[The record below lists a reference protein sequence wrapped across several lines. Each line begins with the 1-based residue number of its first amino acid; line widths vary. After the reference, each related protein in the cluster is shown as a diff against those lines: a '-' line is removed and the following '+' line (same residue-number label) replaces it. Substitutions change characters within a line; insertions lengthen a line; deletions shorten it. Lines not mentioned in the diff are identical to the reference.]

1 MGQSVIIGD
10 TVTFDGKISYII
22 YFTLFDEQEA
32 AQQLGKQP
40 QNSLLWHRI
49 ANAYPQAVF
58 QDTAEEH
65 PVFRDFKITQEFLH
79 GGGLPFDC
87 WRVLLCDQTVS
98 MELAPVEKLQILFT
112 VFPEINIGKLTFNLQ
127 FTEAA
132 TSQLIYLHHCNGNN
146 AALTLAD
153 GQQASIN
160 KITEQILQTLQL
172 LGAHR
177 QPAHLIEINRF
188 GTMDEIGQIMEQ
200 EKKRMYGII
209 SGDEGWNHIPDS
221 LAEERIQPAW
231 SSRNFVQFITFGSNF
246 LLLNLI
252 HSPAA
257 QHYQQNQSS
266 FGGQYYGGMNPY
278 FALEP
283 AIAGVNHGIIYAV
296 ELVMAIKT
304 IAHRILDIQSSFQ
317 QSWTGNFRDDI
328 RQMKNYR
335 RELIS
340 TLNRVEQ
347 IDMTELGELEKVI
360 LSSQQIT
367 PIIDKIKYLLEL
379 LESELHLMYQTR
391 TNSIVNLL
399 TVLGLLLT
407 IGGTF
412 LTWLQVFG

>member
-1 MGQSVIIGD
+1 
-10 TVTFDGKISYII
+10 
-22 YFTLFDEQEA
+22 
-32 AQQLGKQP
+32 
-40 QNSLLWHRI
+40 
-49 ANAYPQAVF
+49 
-58 QDTAEEH
+58 
-65 PVFRDFKITQEFLH
+65 
-79 GGGLPFDC
+79 
-87 WRVLLCDQTVS
+87 
-98 MELAPVEKLQILFT
+98 
-112 VFPEINIGKLTFNLQ
+112 
-127 FTEAA
+127 
-132 TSQLIYLHHCNGNN
+132 
-146 AALTLAD
+146 
-153 GQQASIN
+153 
-160 KITEQILQTLQL
+160 
-172 LGAHR
+172 
-177 QPAHLIEINRF
+177 
-188 GTMDEIGQIMEQ
+188 
-200 EKKRMYGII
+200 
-209 SGDEGWNHIPDS
+209 
-221 LAEERIQPAW
+221 
-231 SSRNFVQFITFGSNF
+231 
-246 LLLNLI
+246 
-252 HSPAA
+252 
-257 QHYQQNQSS
+257 
-266 FGGQYYGGMNPY
+266 MNPY

>member
-1 MGQSVIIGD
+1 MGQPIINGD
-10 TVTFDGKISYII
+10 TITLDGKISYII
-22 YFTLFDEQEA
+22 YFTLFSEQTA
-32 AQQLGKQP
+32 AQQLGTQP
-40 QNSLLWHRI
+40 QNSPLWRRI
-49 ANAYPQAVF
+49 EQSYPQAVL
-58 QDTAEEH
+58 QMEAEEN
-65 PVFRDFKITQEFLH
+65 PIFRDFKITQEFLH
-79 GGGLPFDC
+79 GGGLPFEC
-87 WRVLLCDQTVS
+87 WRVLLCDQAVS
-98 MELAPVEKLQILFT
+98 MELAPVDKLQVLFT

-127 FTEAA
+127 FTEAT
-132 TSQLIYLHHCNGNN
+132 TSQLVYLHHCNGNG
-146 AALTLAD
+146 ALLTLAD
-153 GQQASIN
+153 GQQASVNTMI
-160 KITEQILQTLQL
+160 EQILQTLQL
-172 LGAHR
+172 LGVHR
-177 QPAHLIEINRF
+177 QLAHLTEINRF
-188 GTMDEIGQIMEQ
+188 GGIDEINQLMAQ

-209 SGDEGWNHIPDS
+209 SGDEGWNHIPDA

-231 SSRNFVQFITFGSNF
+231 SSRDFVQFITFGSNF

-257 QHYQQNQSS
+257 QRYRDNQRN

-278 FALEP
+278 FALDP

-304 IAHRILDIQSSFQ
+304 IAHRILQIQSSFQ
-317 QSWTGNFRDDI
+317 KSWTGNFRDDI

-340 TLNRVEQ
+340 TLNRVEH

-367 PIIDKIKYLLEL
+367 PIIEKIKYLLEL
-379 LESELHLMYQTR
+379 LESELDLMYQTR

-412 LTWLQVFG
+412 LTWLQMFG